1 MALEWVCAAVRVL
14 AHTHTHT
21 RSRLLQR
28 SRKKA
33 HTHTH
38 WKATTTS
45 AKLLSKTKTEN
56 CKNCRQQAKNNTQ
69 KEYTKDSHT
78 HREHTHTV
86 HTHTA
91 THNSTASKHWQQHAS
106 RQWQLLSVVF
116 KPQAICQTSFPSCHA
131 LNKQPAQQEA
141 EKQQEEQTIIA
152 TTRRIVVA
160 TTKKS
165 SSSNCAGNTGNSAT
179 WRMRNMLKL
188 KAEMRLRRATELLE
202 RI

>member
-14 AHTHTHT
+14 AHTHTNT

-33 HTHTH
+33 HTHSHTLKSNHNISKVVKQNKNRKLQKLQATSEKQHTERVHQRLTH
-38 WKATTTS
+38 
-45 AKLLSKTKTEN
+45 
-56 CKNCRQQAKNNTQ
+56 TQ
-69 KEYTKDSHT
+69 REYT
-78 HREHTHTV
+78 HTHT
-86 HTHTA
+86 THS
-91 THNSTASKHWQQHAS
+91 STASKHWQQHAS

-179 WRMRNMLKL
+179 WRMRNVLKL